1 MLRLTELALFL
12 APFAAYL
19 LWRAAAGRHA
29 AALSR
34 PGLAAL
40 LLVLALLGAGLAWFG
55 LGRRLAPGDYVPA
68 RWEKGRIVPGHSAP
82 P

>member
-19 LWRAAAGRHA
+19 LWRAAAGRH
-29 AALSR
+29 
-34 PGLAAL
+34 AAL